1 MALIYLRH
9 TSHSNSSMKS
19 HWYTDGLHLNRG
31 GRRLKGKMANL
42 RVVVTRK
49 QSMPSFPKN
58 KHVLPHDTYT

>member
-31 GRRLKGKMANL
+31 GRRLKGKSQSGGYKKAKHAKFSE
-42 RVVVTRK
+42 K
-49 QSMPSFPKN
+49 QTCLTP
-58 KHVLPHDTYT
+58 